1 MSYVVSDSVAHLQR
15 ERRKSSAWNSYSS
28 VNIIPNRPLFT
39 HEPSVE
45 DNISCFD
52 VEYNNIHDRSE
63 FYLPRGDEMD
73 CLHVNNLRSSKA
85 CSRAN
90 TGMFYKLNVS
100 Y

>member
-1 MSYVVSDSVAHLQR
+1 MSIVVSDSVAHPQR

-39 HEPSVE
+39 HEPSME
-45 DNISCFD
+45 DNISCIN
-52 VEYNNIHDRSE
+52 VEVSIHDKSE
-63 FYLPRGDEMD
+63 SYLPRGDEMD